1 MKPYGVWGII
11 APFNFPAA
19 ILIGM
24 SIGAL
29 ITGNTVVLKPAS
41 DTPIIGY
48 LFTEIMKK
56 ARLPSGA
63 LNFITGSGDIIGK
76 AIVESQ
82 DIAGIV
88 FTGSKEVGY
97 RMIKKSVN

>member
-1 MKPYGVWGII
+1 MKSAQGNERSKSVMKPYGVWGVI
-11 APFNFPAA
+11 APFNFPAE

-56 ARLPSGA
+56 AKLPSGYKFYNR
-63 LNFITGSGDIIGK
+63 LWRYNRKNYS
-76 AIVESQ
+76 
-82 DIAGIV
+82 
-88 FTGSKEVGY
+88 
-97 RMIKKSVN
+97 

>member
-1 MKPYGVWGII
+1 MKEAKGDEALWCLGRSS
-11 APFNFPAA
+11 
-19 ILIGM
+19 LIFQKKDLDRM

-29 ITGNTVVLKPAS
+29 IDRNTVVLKPAS

-56 ARLPSGA
+56 ARLPSGI

-76 AIVESQ
+76 L
-82 DIAGIV
+82 
-88 FTGSKEVGY
+88 
-97 RMIKKSVN
+97 